1 MGKEKKKIITRKRCL
16 CVYARISSAFMI
28 VFTLLRIVGRTNR
41 ENKFHERLHKMQKLK
56 ERLEKKK
63 IGENIFSKH
72 RDDFIHV
79 LNGCYLLLLFSY
91 SPRTEKGEN

>member
-63 IGENIFSKH
+63 KIGENIFSKH
-72 RDDFIHV
+72 R
-79 LNGCYLLLLFSY
+79 
-91 SPRTEKGEN
+91 

>member
-56 ERLEKKK
+56 TFGKKK
-63 IGENIFSKH
+63 NRRK
-72 RDDFIHV
+72 
-79 LNGCYLLLLFSY
+79 YLFETPVIS
-91 SPRTEKGEN
+91 STF